1 MKMGIDR
8 VEIIEKESKINGKS
22 FVTIKNPKENIEK
35 KDTKL
40 SFTQNNVIFLDKE
53 KKIIDYYIYD
63 GLIKFINS
71 KENKVP
77 DNTALLINKYSNI
90 FNKKEIG
97 KSNNGLDL
105 ANGNK
110 FDLKDSYELTH
121 SLIEFEAKLNDKLVI
136 GLGGHSV
143 YETDI
148 TLHHIYGV
156 PYIPASAIKGSF
168 RNWIINKYFIN
179 DEDTEKIEK
188 KAMEN
193 IDFLKIFGGT
203 KDKISYQGQV
213 IFMDSFPI
221 DSYTIKRDVMTPHH
235 SEYYTKEDV
244 LPLDSDSV
252 TPISFLVVTDTTFEF
267 NIFVD
272 KFIENND
279 SVLENDK
286 NLDNFIEKEIKE
298 MLEYQGLGGKT
309 SAGYGYFD
317 MK

>member
-8 VEIIEKESKINGKS
+8 IYLDSSKKQLKFYSGNTE
-22 FVTIKNPKENIEK
+22 FC
-35 KDTKL
+35 
-40 SFTQNNVIFLDKE
+40 
-53 KKIIDYYIYD
+53 YYIYD
-63 GLIKFINS
+63 NLMKAINP
-71 KENKVP
+71 NNPKV
-77 DNTALLINKYSNI
+77 DNTALLINKFSNI

-97 KSNNGLDL
+97 KSKNGLDL
-105 ANGNK
+105 ANNNK
-110 FDLKDSYELTH
+110 DDLKKSYEQTH
-121 SLIEFEAKLNDKLVI
+121 TPINFKAEVNDKLVI

-252 TPISFLVVTDTTFEF
+252 TPISFLVVTDTNFEF

-272 KFIENND
+272 NFIENNIVD
-279 SVLENDK
+279 DYFELEK
-286 NLDNFIEKEIKE
+286 ETKLKVFIEEEIKD
-298 MLEYQGLGGKT
+298 MLTYQGLGGKT

>member
-1 MKMGIDR
+1 M
-8 VEIIEKESKINGKS
+8 ENL

-35 KDTKL
+35 KI
-40 SFTQNNVIFLDKE
+40 QNYLLHKIMLFFLIKR
-53 KKIIDYYIYD
+53 KIIDYYIYD

-168 RNWIINKYFIN
+168 RN
-179 DEDTEKIEK
+179 
-188 KAMEN
+188 
-193 IDFLKIFGGT
+193 
-203 KDKISYQGQV
+203 
-213 IFMDSFPI
+213 
-221 DSYTIKRDVMTPHH
+221 
-235 SEYYTKEDV
+235 
-244 LPLDSDSV
+244 
-252 TPISFLVVTDTTFEF
+252 
-267 NIFVD
+267 
-272 KFIENND
+272 
-279 SVLENDK
+279 
-286 NLDNFIEKEIKE
+286 
-298 MLEYQGLGGKT
+298 
-309 SAGYGYFD
+309 
-317 MK
+317 

>member
-8 VEIIEKESKINGKS
+8 IYLDSSKKQLKFYSGNTE
-22 FVTIKNPKENIEK
+22 FC
-35 KDTKL
+35 
-40 SFTQNNVIFLDKE
+40 
-53 KKIIDYYIYD
+53 YYIYD
-63 GLIKFINS
+63 NLMKAINP
-71 KENKVP
+71 NNPKV
-77 DNTALLINKYSNI
+77 DNTALLINKFSNI

-97 KSNNGLDL
+97 KSKNGLDL
-105 ANGNK
+105 ANNNK
-110 FDLKDSYELTH
+110 DDLKKSYEQTH
-121 SLIEFEAKLNDKLVI
+121 TPINFKAEVNDKLVI

-221 DSYTIKRDVMTPHH
+221 DRYTIKRDVMTPHH

-252 TPISFLVVTDTTFEF
+252 TPISFLVVTDTNFEF

-272 KFIENND
+272 NFIENNIVD
-279 SVLENDK
+279 DYFELEK
-286 NLDNFIEKEIKE
+286 ETKLKVFIEEEIKD
-298 MLEYQGLGGKT
+298 MLTYQGLGGKT

>member
-1 MKMGIDR
+1 
-8 VEIIEKESKINGKS
+8 
-22 FVTIKNPKENIEK
+22 
-35 KDTKL
+35 
-40 SFTQNNVIFLDKE
+40 
-53 KKIIDYYIYD
+53 
-63 GLIKFINS
+63 
-71 KENKVP
+71 
-77 DNTALLINKYSNI
+77 
-90 FNKKEIG
+90 
-97 KSNNGLDL
+97 
-105 ANGNK
+105 
-110 FDLKDSYELTH
+110 
-121 SLIEFEAKLNDKLVI
+121 
-136 GLGGHSV
+136 
-143 YETDI
+143 
-148 TLHHIYGV
+148 
-156 PYIPASAIKGSF
+156 
-168 RNWIINKYFIN
+168 
-179 DEDTEKIEK
+179 
-188 KAMEN
+188 MEN

-298 MLEYQGLGGKT
+298 MLEYQGLVGKLQQ
-309 SAGYGYFD
+309 D
-317 MK
+317 MDILI